1 MLLAAAVQQMLPSPP
16 VTCIGIDLGTTFSCV
31 AVFEDGEI
39 VVIPNRAGQSITP
52 SVVFVPASNGSH
64 AVEPFVGDS
73 ARPTAAEM
81 PGTLLYDGKRFI
93 GKQYDGARVL
103 TESVGLPFDLTPEF
117 STTRQQL
124 EARLKLTMG
133 GQPLTFAGE
142 HIGSMIVREL
152 REQAEG
158 YVGRDIHKAVLAVPV
173 GFNRKQINATREAA
187 ELAGLEVLRMIHE
200 PTAAAMAYGLHTHA
214 DVSIVM
220 VYDMGGGTLDVSLLY
235 LNNGIFEVM
244 AAAGDN
250 RLGGQDFNLALLQ
263 HLVREVQRRLP
274 EAEVEGDAEVMRVLR
289 EEAERVKVA
298 LNDECDCAGNFYD
311 GDAQAVV
318 QVQLPPSL
326 EAAAPLSVTRAE
338 YEKLA
343 AELFERA
350 LAPVKQVLGRV
361 EMQAAQV
368 DELVLVGGSTRMAKV
383 RALLRDFFAGKEP
396 NCAVSPEEAVAHG
409 TAIQA
414 AILTDRKKISIGATE
429 AGIFEHLDYER

>member
-1 MLLAAAVQQMLPSPP
+1 MATNEGHTQALGTSSEKGHTQPEKRVPLSVAPVDEAHARPAPRSTRLAIGPLPAGRWTPPTRYLSSLASVRLPERVPSLASRSTDLLSPRALAVLVLLAAAVQQMLPSPP

-152 REQAEG
+152 RQQAEA

-289 EEAERVKVA
+289 EEAG
-298 LNDECDCAGNFYD
+298 CD
-311 GDAQAVV
+311 
-318 QVQLPPSL
+318 LP
-326 EAAAPLSVTRAE
+326 
-338 YEKLA
+338 
-343 AELFERA
+343 
-350 LAPVKQVLGRV
+350 
-361 EMQAAQV
+361 
-368 DELVLVGGSTRMAKV
+368 
-383 RALLRDFFAGKEP
+383 
-396 NCAVSPEEAVAHG
+396 
-409 TAIQA
+409 
-414 AILTDRKKISIGATE
+414 
-429 AGIFEHLDYER
+429 

>member
-52 SVVFVPASNGSH
+52 SVVFVPASNGSN

-73 ARPTAAEM
+73 ARPTAAKM

-124 EARLKLTMG
+124 EARLKLTTG

-142 HIGSMIVREL
+142 HIGAMIVREL
-152 REQAEG
+152 RQQAEA
-158 YVGRDIHKAVLAVPV
+158 YVGREIHKAVLAVPV
-173 GFNRKQINATREAA
+173 GFNRAQVSLMWSTLNPHPHPSPNPNSNSGPNPNPNPYPHPHQINATREAA

-244 AAAGDN
+244 AAA
-250 RLGGQDFNLALLQ
+250 
-263 HLVREVQRRLP
+263 
-274 EAEVEGDAEVMRVLR
+274 
-289 EEAERVKVA
+289 
-298 LNDECDCAGNFYD
+298 
-311 GDAQAVV
+311 
-318 QVQLPPSL
+318 
-326 EAAAPLSVTRAE
+326 
-338 YEKLA
+338 
-343 AELFERA
+343 
-350 LAPVKQVLGRV
+350 
-361 EMQAAQV
+361 
-368 DELVLVGGSTRMAKV
+368 
-383 RALLRDFFAGKEP
+383 
-396 NCAVSPEEAVAHG
+396 
-409 TAIQA
+409 
-414 AILTDRKKISIGATE
+414 
-429 AGIFEHLDYER
+429 